1 MKKTSLITG
10 IVFILLASLPGF
22 SQDYIIKKNNDT
34 LNCKIK
40 EVAMDEIKYALP
52 DFPSDVSFS
61 IDKDAVYKVVF
72 SNGKELIIQQEMSNP
87 ANYLDNKKNAIKIDF
102 LSPLTG
108 NTTFSYERSLKPARS
123 IEGTLGIIGLGTD
136 YNDVDQRG
144 AFIKFGMKFIK
155 SPDFYLRGMRYAH
168 VLKGAYIRPEVQL
181 GYYSRLNEMYYED
194 YDPYN
199 PYWYSYSERE
209 ENFTA
214 AILLNIGKQWVFDNS
229 FLVDWY
235 VGVGYGFDS
244 NNDDYNEYHYSFVN
258 ADEDV
263 PLSFTAGLKIG
274 FLFK

>member
-1 MKKTSLITG
+1 MKKTSFIIG
-10 IVFILLASLPGF
+10 IVLILLASYTGF
-22 SQDYIIKKNNDT
+22 SQDQIVKKNNDT
-34 LNCKIK
+34 LNCKVR
-40 EVAMDEIKYALP
+40 EVAMDEIKYSLP
-52 DFPSDVSFS
+52 DFPQDVSFS
-61 IDKDAVYKVVF
+61 IDKDAVHKVIF
-72 SNGKELIIQQEMSNP
+72 SNGKELTIEKEMTNP
-87 ANYLDNKKNAIKIDF
+87 ANYIANKKNAIKIDF

-108 NTTFSYERSLKPARS
+108 NTTFSYEHSLKPARS
-123 IEGTLGIIGLGTD
+123 IEGTLGIIGLGSD

-144 AFIKFGMKFIK
+144 AFVKFGMKFIK

-168 VLKGAYIRPEVQL
+168 VLKGAYIRPEIQL
-181 GYYSRLNEMYYED
+181 GYYSRLSDVYYED
-194 YDPYN
+194 YY
-199 PYWYSYSERE
+199 YSSYHYAERE

-244 NNDDYNEYHYSFVN
+244 NSEDYNEYHYSFAN
-258 ADEDV
+258 ASEDV